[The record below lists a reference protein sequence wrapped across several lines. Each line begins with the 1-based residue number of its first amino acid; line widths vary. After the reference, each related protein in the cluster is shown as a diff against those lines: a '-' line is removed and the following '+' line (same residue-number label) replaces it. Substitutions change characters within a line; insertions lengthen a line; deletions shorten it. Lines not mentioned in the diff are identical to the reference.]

1 VKTYRDIGKRIVEF
15 EQKGE
20 ERANYGAE
28 LLKKLAKDL
37 SLKYGKGFS
46 RSNLQYMR
54 LLYIKYPKCQT
65 LSGKLSWSHYV
76 ELLGVS
82 DDLARSFYEKQC
94 IRENWSVTDL
104 PPKNETISFS
114 NPSLQ
119 RELKRQID
127 SMLFERLAL
136 SKDKEGVLQ
145 LARKGQIVEKEED
158 IIKDPYVFEFLGIPE
173 PHQYTEKELKQKLTD
188 NLQMFLL
195 ELGKGF
201 CIHRSS
207 IQNYT

>member
-1 VKTYRDIGKRIVEF
+1 MKTYRDIGKRIVEF

-136 SKDKEGVLQ
+136 SKDKTKLH
-145 LARKGQIVEKEED
+145 L
-158 IIKDPYVFEFLGIPE
+158 IIITSMLIWFFTM
-173 PHQYTEKELKQKLTD
+173 QY
-188 NLQMFLL
+188 
-195 ELGKGF
+195 
-201 CIHRSS
+201 
-207 IQNYT
+207 